1 MRAHM
6 RTTEKI
12 ANYSRYRG
20 VIELQNEIRQHHEKI
35 SLDTANTDPQ
45 LFKAW
50 SQFISSTGPYSYFW
64 TLSFVHPYND
74 LVCLEAL
81 WECVKRINR
90 SMYGPRWSKNGKGM
104 CATVV
109 AERHRMSQSV
119 RGRLHFHVLIEKPQA
134 DIAPDRF
141 SALVGKAGLDLRDRS
156 GRPMSAPERINV
168 QEVSD
173 PEGLAAY
180 LTKDLR
186 TSQWPLGDNVFFLGP
201 QGPYGV
207 VLKPQSRDALASLH

>member
-1 MRAHM
+1 VHV
-6 RTTEKI
+6 TEKI
-12 ANYSRYRG
+12 SNYSRYRG
-20 VIELQNEIRQHHEKI
+20 VIELQSGMQRQQDEGT
-35 SLDTANTDPQ
+35 SPQATQTDPQ

-81 WECVKRINR
+81 WECVKRTNR
-90 SMYGPRWSKNGKGM
+90 SMYGPRWSKNRKGM

-109 AERHRMSQSV
+109 AERHRVSQSV
-119 RGRLHFHVLIEKPQA
+119 RGRLHFHVLIEKPQTN
-134 DIAPDRF
+134 IALDRF
-141 SALVGKAGLDLRDRS
+141 SALVGKAALDLQDRN
-156 GRPMSAPERINV
+156 GRPMSAPERLNV

-173 PEGLAAY
+173 PVGLAAY

-207 VLKPQSRDALASLH
+207 VLKPQSCEALASLH